1 MAAFYLLSRLG
12 DPPSQTVLL
21 RPLGLSPWPCLDHA
35 EGQADANPQHPVD
48 LLNPYVGISLD
59 LLLGSED
66 CLA

>member
-1 MAAFYLLSRLG
+1 MAAFYLVSRLG

-21 RPLGLSPWPCLDHA
+21 RPLGLFPRSCLDHA
-35 EGQADANPQHPVD
+35 WGQADANPQHPDD
-48 LLNPYVGISLD
+48 LLNPYLGIQLD